1 MIFRSRP
8 LHTSADVDI
17 KIWPCL
23 GHYVLGKTDEV
34 VDVVDVVDLDVDIYI
49 WQCIIGNYTV
59 HPSADVWDYFHSG
72 LEKTTASHWLLPS
85 CPLVQFSC
93 TAVCCNCHDWWKS
106 WRMLAA
112 CGKRKPSSVQ
122 SSSTARITCLVFN
135 EASPLC
141 SGSVGTKHLY
151 KQ

>member
-8 LHTSADVDI
+8 LHPSADIDI
-17 KIWPCL
+17 KIRQCL
-23 GHYVLGKTDEV
+23 GHYALGTTA
-34 VDVVDVVDLDVDIYI
+34 DVVNDVDLDVDIYI
-49 WQCIIGNYTV
+49 WQCIRGNYTLR
-59 HPSADVWDYFHSG
+59 PSADVWDYFHSG

-85 CPLVQFSC
+85 CPFVQFSC
-93 TAVCCNCHDWWKS
+93 TVVCCNCHDWWKS

-141 SGSVGTKHLY
+141 SGSIGTKHLY